1 MTNQSKHL
9 AINIKKSPKIDLIP
23 VTADSNIQEDL
34 KKLVAVLN
42 KQGIKVV
49 PSKRDSLLSEDK
61 K

>member
-23 VTADSNIQEDL
+23 VTAESNILEDL

-42 KQGIKVV
+42 RQGIKVV

>member
-23 VTADSNIQEDL
+23 VTAESDIREDL

-42 KQGIKVV
+42 RQGIKVV
-49 PSKRDSLLSEDK
+49 PSKRDSLLVEDK
-61 K
+61 T